1 MSPALGGKS
10 SFSWWKRTRQC
21 AEAALCEF
29 GFAVCPRIPYPILVG
44 LSRIAGWLG
53 YFLAQKER
61 RIADANLNLAFGA
74 SLDRSAR
81 RRIVRGSFQSFARTA
96 LESLASERLLRD
108 GLARR
113 FDFEAGSLDRLRDL
127 VGRGRGVIALTFHF
141 GNWEWLSLAWGM
153 AGFPLLGVSQPIKNP
168 RVEERFRRHRERCGH
183 RLVHRAHGARTASAL
198 YRELRRGGIV
208 GLLVDLSSSVEEGG
222 GFFEFFGVPALT
234 TRAVGFLA
242 MRTGASV
249 VCTTAWPGR
258 DGRYHAAIGP
268 EIGYDREADP
278 TREGDRITRA
288 WLAEC
293 ERVVRARPEFWMW
306 SYKRWKVRPAPDP
319 SGYPF
324 YSYYTPDLA
333 RALAR
338 RPSFR

>member
-1 MSPALGGKS
+1 MISALGGGS
-10 SFSWWKRTRQC
+10 PLSWWKRARQR
-21 AEAALCEF
+21 AEAALCDF
-29 GFAVCPRIPYPILVG
+29 GFVVCPRLPYAFLVG
-44 LSRIAGWLG
+44 IARVAGWLG
-53 YFLAQKER
+53 YLLARKER
-61 RIADANLNLAFGA
+61 RIADANLDLAFGA
-74 SLDRSAR
+74 SLDHAAR

-113 FDFEAGSLDRLRDL
+113 FDFEEGSIARLREM
-127 VGRGRGVIALTFHF
+127 VGRGRGVLALTFHF

-183 RLVHRAHGARTASAL
+183 RLVHRAHGARTAPVL

-222 GFFEFFGVPALT
+222 GFFDFFGVPALT

-249 VCTTAWPGR
+249 VCTAAWPG
-258 DGRYHAAIGP
+258 DAGRYRAVIGP
-268 EIGYDREADP
+268 EIRYDRSADP
-278 TREGDRITRA
+278 AREGDRITRA

-293 ERVVRARPEFWMW
+293 ERVVRAHPEAWMW
-306 SYKRWKVRPAPDP
+306 SYKRWKVRPVPDP
-319 SGYPF
+319 RGYPF
-324 YSYYTPDLA
+324 YSYYTPELA

-338 RPSFR
+338 R